1 MKITNRKSI
10 PTKEE
15 TAALNALQP
24 KWVKWSECWQRYH
37 VDRIGQDMGL
47 TRKRFI
53 EDPSEANEAELLR
66 CADVSLLGKQ
76 YCTVRETCDEAL
88 RSLAYTVRDIVV
100 PMLERAVERLQEDLV
115 KAEAAEVK
123 ERRRVQAAGG
133 FFARSPKSDCT
144 NLELAISQLELE
156 IHNAKELNT
165 VREPADWLQMVM
177 KC

>member
-100 PMLERAVERLQEDLV
+100 PMLGRAVERLQEDLA
-115 KAEAAEVK
+115 KAEAAETK
-123 ERRRVQAAGG
+123 ERRRVQKDGG